1 MKIRHLVLFCLS
13 APLLAVRPVL
23 AAADPAPQVVQGEVS
38 GFDYRAYRF
47 SATAGQYYRIELD
60 NKDVDFSLLPVRRG
74 AKVPSGAE
82 GYIPEDGE
90 YELRVLQKRDA
101 AQSGRTS
108 RYQLTLTVNNSHS
121 DSADAA
127 SYSTN
132 VQFTSGKLASQYAGR
147 LQGEAQDSYRF
158 YGNAGDM
165 LRVQVA
171 GDNLIAALHYLGK
184 GHDTLNAAEQVLPE
198 GGQYELR
205 LALNRAAARRGK
217 AVEYR
222 VDITLEGRTADAVP
236 TAPPSAVVAAEQPA
250 GAQETRVSPIDAVV
264 QERGTANGAASG
276 TQAEAPPATPAKAD
290 SGGGILFITY
300 RCADGQSYK
309 VHYAD
314 LQGEARATF
323 YLGDAQHNLAASKRH
338 STPAQAVF
346 YGKSHY
352 LVLNTPAVQR
362 DSQIMQFFKR
372 NDEGEAVLAANCTP
386 Q

>member
-23 AAADPAPQVVQGEVS
+23 AAVEPAPQVVQGEVS

-132 VQFTSGKLASQYAGR
+132 VQFTSGRLASQYAGR

-222 VDITLEGRTADAVP
+222 VGITLEGRAAE
-236 TAPPSAVVAAEQPA
+236 APPAAPPPAAVAVEQPA
-250 GAQETRVSPIDAVV
+250 SAQENRVSPIDAVV
-264 QERGTANGAASG
+264 QARGM
-276 TQAEAPPATPAKAD
+276 QAEVPPATPAKAD
-290 SGGGILFITY
+290 SGGDSLFITY